1 MRDDVVTA
9 RSVFD
14 YSPQQLW
21 QVVGAPE
28 MYSRFIPQISWCEV
42 IEPAEAGRGP
52 RALLRI
58 CPQRGVLVEEHITA
72 LVYRPR
78 VNVVWCSTRD
88 QQRWLSIELIPQP
101 DGRTELVIDM
111 HLPGLS
117 GRYADLVSPSAVK
130 RELAAVTDRITR
142 HLAGRPPSTADRSRQ
157 REDVKAT
164 TLGTT
169 STLVRA
175 GVLSAGR
182 PDKMARQLASLMRW
196 GATVAGAYQAA
207 AARGP
212 NDAALHD
219 ERSLRTYG
227 AVDERS
233 NRLGNALSARGVVE
247 GDVVALMCRNHGAM
261 VEAMIAC
268 GKIGADV
275 VLLNTG
281 LSASAVAKVIS
292 QHRPSVVFA
301 DDEFAATIDAAHGHF
316 LRLCTW
322 PDRELGYPTVDE
334 LIRTASPE
342 KLTPVERPGKII
354 VLTSGTT
361 GLPKGA
367 RRPTPK
373 GLSTAAALLARIPLR
388 AGDRLLVAAPLF
400 HTWGLAAMQ
409 LGMALRASLSLV
421 RKFDPE
427 ETLRTIAEHRAQAL
441 FAVPI
446 MLHRILDLPERV
458 RDRYDVSSLRIV
470 ASSGSA
476 LGGTFVS
483 EFMDAFGDKLYNLYG
498 STEVSWA
505 SIADPVDLR
514 AAPTTAGRCPPGTHV
529 AILDGQGRHVPPGL
543 TGEIYVGNEMLF
555 DGYTDGGTL
564 PRAHE
569 LMATGDVG
577 YVDADGRLF
586 VTGRADE
593 MIVSG
598 GENVFPRPV
607 EEALLALPEV
617 VDVAVVGVPDE
628 EYGSRLAAYIVRR
641 KGAGLDANGVR
652 EYIHRR
658 LARFNVPRDVHFV
671 RDLPRNAT
679 GKVLKRLLDEHL
691 WTIVES

>member
-1 MRDDVVTA
+1 
-9 RSVFD
+9 
-14 YSPQQLW
+14 
-21 QVVGAPE
+21 
-28 MYSRFIPQISWCEV
+28 MYSRFVPQISWCEV

-52 RALLRI
+52 SCLLRI
-58 CPQRGVLVEEHITA
+58 CPQRGVLVEERIQA
-72 LVYRPR
+72 MVYRPR
-78 VNVVWCSTRD
+78 ENVVWCSVRD
-88 QQRWLSIELIPQP
+88 QQRWLSIELNARGE
-101 DGRTELVIDM
+101 GRTELVIDLRM
-111 HLPGLS
+111 PGLS
-117 GRYADLVSPSAVK
+117 TRYADILAPSSV
-130 RELAAVTDRITR
+130 RRNLAEVTGRIGR
-142 HLAGRPPSTADRSRQ
+142 HLAGRPASAADRSRQ
-157 REDVKAT
+157 QEEVRST

-169 STLVRA
+169 STLVKA

-182 PDKMARQLASLMRW
+182 PDKMARQLSSFVRW

-212 NDAALHD
+212 HDIAVHD
-219 ERSLRTYG
+219 ERCARTY
-227 AVDERS
+227 AEIDERS
-233 NRLGNALSARGVVE
+233 NRLSNALAERGVAE
-247 GDVVALMCRNHGAM
+247 RDVVALMCRNHAAM
-261 VEAMIAC
+261 VESMIAC
-268 GKIGADV
+268 GKLGADV

-292 QHRPSVVFA
+292 AHRPSVVLA
-301 DDEFAATIDAAHGHF
+301 DDEFASTIGQASGHF

-322 PDRELGYPTVDE
+322 PESELGYPTVDE
-334 LIRTASPE
+334 LIQDASTA
-342 KLTPVERPGKII
+342 KLKPVERPGRIV

-373 GLSTAAALLARIPLR
+373 GLSTAAALLTRIPLR

-409 LGMALRASLSLV
+409 IGMALRASLSLV
-421 RKFDPE
+421 RKFDAE
-427 ETLRTIAEHRAQAL
+427 ETLRAIAEHRCDAL

-446 MLHRILDLPERV
+446 MLQRILDLPERI
-458 RDRYDVSSLRIV
+458 RGRYDLSSLRIV

-476 LGGTFVS
+476 LAGSFVTD
-483 EFMDAFGDKLYNLYG
+483 FMTAFGDKLYNLYG

-529 AILDGQGRHVPPGL
+529 AILDERGRHVPPGG
-543 TGEIYVGNEMLF
+543 TGEIFVGNDMLF

-564 PRAHE
+564 PRARE

-577 YVDADGRLF
+577 YMDADGRLF

-607 EEALLALPEV
+607 EEVLQALPEV
-617 VDVAVVGVPDE
+617 KDVAVVGVPDD
-628 EYGSRLAAYIVRR
+628 EYGHRLAAYLVLRP
-641 KGAGLDANGVR
+641 GAQLDADSVR
-652 EYIHRR
+652 KYIHRR
-658 LARFNVPRDVHFV
+658 LARFDVPRDVYFV
-671 RDLPRNAT
+671 SDLPRNAT
-679 GKVLKRLLDEHL
+679 GKVLKRLLDEDI
-691 WTIVES
+691 WTIPS

>member
-14 YSPQQLW
+14 FSPDQLW
-21 QVVGAPE
+21 SVVGNPE
-28 MYSRFIPQISWCEV
+28 MYSRFVPQISGCDV
-42 IEPAEAGRGP
+42 IEPAEAGHGP
-52 RALLRI
+52 TCLLRI
-58 CPQRGVLVEEHITA
+58 CPQRGVLVEERIEA
-72 LVYRPR
+72 MVYRPR
-78 VNVVWCSTRD
+78 ENVVWCGVSD
-88 QQRWLSIELIPQP
+88 HKRWLSIELRPQGR
-101 DGRTELVIDM
+101 GRTELVVDLHI
-111 HLPGLS
+111 PRIS
-117 GRYADLVSPSAVK
+117 ARYADIVAPGSVRRQLVEVS
-130 RELAAVTDRITR
+130 DRISR
-142 HLAGRPPSTADRSRQ
+142 HLDGRPPSKADHSHQ
-157 REDVKAT
+157 REEVKST

-169 STLVRA
+169 STLVKA

-196 GATVAGAYQAA
+196 GATIAGAYQAA
-207 AARGP
+207 AARGAH
-212 NDAALHD
+212 DVALHD
-219 ERSLRTYG
+219 ERAVRTYG
-227 AVDERS
+227 DADERS
-233 NRLGNALSARGVVE
+233 NRLGNALNRRGVTE
-247 GDVVALMCRNHGAM
+247 GDVVALMCRNHAAM

-268 GKIGADV
+268 GKVGADV

-281 LSASAVAKVIS
+281 LSASAVAKVLAE
-292 QHRPSVVFA
+292 HRPSAVLA
-301 DDEFAATIDAAHGHF
+301 DDEFAPIIDAVPGHF

-322 PDRELGYPTVDE
+322 PERERGHPTVDE
-334 LIRTASPE
+334 LIRESSPE
-342 KLTPVERPGKII
+342 KLTPVERPGRIV

-361 GLPKGA
+361 GMPKGA

-409 LGMALRASLSLV
+409 IGMALRASLSLV
-421 RKFDPE
+421 RRFDPE
-427 ETLRTIAEHRAQAL
+427 ETLRTIAEHRCDAL

-446 MLHRILDLPERV
+446 MLHRMLELPERV
-458 RDRYDVSSLRIV
+458 RQRYDLSSLRIV

-476 LGGTFVS
+476 LGGSFVTA
-483 EFMDAFGDKLYNLYG
+483 FMDAFGDNLYNLYG

-505 SIADPVDLR
+505 SIADPADLR
-514 AAPTTAGRCPPGTHV
+514 AAPTTAGRCPPGTQV
-529 AILDGQGRHVPPGL
+529 AILDEQGRHVPPGRD
-543 TGEIYVGNEMLF
+543 GEIFVGNEMLF
-555 DGYTDGGTL
+555 DGYTDGRTL
-564 PRAHE
+564 PKAHD

-617 VDVAVVGVPDE
+617 FDVAVVGVPDA
-628 EYGSRLAAYIVRR
+628 EYGSRLAAYIVPHP
-641 KGAGLDANGVR
+641 GARLDANQIR

-671 RDLPRNAT
+671 QDLPRNAT
-679 GKVLKRLLDEHL
+679 GKVLKRLLDEDIATL
-691 WTIVES
+691 GP